1 MAGQSLTT
9 ASSLQCPHG
18 GTVITVSTN
27 LRARADGASMATA
40 ADIFII
46 AGCPISSP
54 CLTVRWLVTDVR
66 VKVNGIPTLSRSS
79 LGLCLNA
86 LQIPQGPVVVL
97 NTQTRVQSQ

>member
-1 MAGQSLTT
+1 MAGNSLTT

-18 GTVITVSTN
+18 GTVIIVSAN
-27 LRARADGASMATA
+27 ARVKAVSAPMATVT
-40 ADIFII
+40 DVFII

-54 CLTVRWLVTDVR
+54 CLTVRWLITDVR
-66 VKVNGIPTLSRSS
+66 VKVNGIPTLSRSN

-86 LQIPQGPVVVL
+86 LQIPQGPAVIL